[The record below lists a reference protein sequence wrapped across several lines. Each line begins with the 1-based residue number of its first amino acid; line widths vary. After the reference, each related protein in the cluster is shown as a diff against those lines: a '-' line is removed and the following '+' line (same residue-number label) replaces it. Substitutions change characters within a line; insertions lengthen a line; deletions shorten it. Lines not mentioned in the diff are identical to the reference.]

1 MIRRPPRSTRTD
13 TLFPYTTLFRS
24 RFRCPSSAGR
34 HLTCDFRRRLLDLE
48 EVGTDVGGQNLAGEF
63 DRDRWSIP
71 VQVREQSGLD
81 AGEVVELRIPPD
93 LDGGREGT
101 DETVGEKDSEDGSAH
116 CAAVHGS
123 KEFRP
128 QHGREVGG

>member
-71 VQVREQSGLD
+71 VPVREQSGLES
-81 AGEVVELRIPPD
+81 GEVVEFRIRPA
-93 LDGGREGT
+93 LDCCRAGTDGTVRKKGLGRGAGREEG
-101 DETVGEKDSEDGSAH
+101 
-116 CAAVHGS
+116 
-123 KEFRP
+123 
-128 QHGREVGG
+128 

>member
-1 MIRRPPRSTRTD
+1 MTALPADDRLRWLSFD
-13 TLFPYTTLFRS
+13 HAALRS

-101 DETVGEKDSEDGSAH
+101 DETVGEQDSEEDRKSTRLNSSH
-116 CAAVHGS
+116 
-123 KEFRP
+123 
-128 QHGREVGG
+128 